1 MTRWQFPSVW
11 ILALGLAPI
20 FSGCASGHQTRI
32 QEQNAFLAGQNAA
45 FQAAMVPNASQFVTV
60 LGPVQIHRVPW
71 VAGLTLVQALATAI
85 YQDPHSPSSITI
97 TRDHESA
104 SLNPDVLFQGAV
116 VPLEPG
122 DVIELQP

>member
-1 MTRWQFPSVW
+1 MAPS
-11 ILALGLAPI
+11 
-20 FSGCASGHQTRI
+20 
-32 QEQNAFLAGQNAA
+32 
-45 FQAAMVPNASQFVTV
+45 ASQFVTV

-85 YQDPHSPSSITI
+85 YQDTRSPTSITI